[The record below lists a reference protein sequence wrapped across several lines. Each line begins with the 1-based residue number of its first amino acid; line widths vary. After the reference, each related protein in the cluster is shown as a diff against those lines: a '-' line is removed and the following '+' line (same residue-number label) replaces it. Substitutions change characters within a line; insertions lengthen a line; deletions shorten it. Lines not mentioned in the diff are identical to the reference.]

1 MTWNGLLCASDNIS
15 IDVMPATTADKDC
28 PALLNG
34 ADKVK
39 MLHA

>member
-1 MTWNGLLCASDNIS
+1 MTWNGLLCASDSIS

-28 PALLNG
+28 PALLDG
-34 ADKVK
+34 PDKVK